1 MMLSNQE
8 VGMGAIAKR
17 LDGTNLSLNVTV
29 PPGLESGVPEAFEEG
44 VARAMKLFFEADNL
58 RRLNISA
65 DKIAELI
72 VGHAQPSVI
81 QIDDLIARKTTI
93 KKILEEGEW
102 LSAEDINRLQSVP
115 PKLKSYPA
123 SDWKRRGRVF
133 SVSHDGKDLYPR
145 YQFDALYQP
154 LPVIKDILDAYGQYA
169 DAWALAAWFHFPNSW
184 IVKDGTLPLA
194 PKDAL
199 DRHDDVVEAAR
210 KRRGSYVA

>member
-1 MMLSNQE
+1 MMVSNQE
-8 VGMGAIAKR
+8 VEMGAIAKR
-17 LDGTNLSLNVTV
+17 LDGTNLSLNLIV
-29 PPGLESGVPEAFEEG
+29 PPGLENGVPEAFEEG
-44 VARAMKLFFEADNL
+44 VARAMKLFFEAGNL
-58 RRLNISA
+58 RRLNLSA
-65 DKIAELI
+65 DQIAELI
-72 VGHAQPSVI
+72 VGHAQPSVV

-93 KKILEEGEW
+93 KKILEEGDW

-133 SVSHDGKDLYPR
+133 SVSHDGRDLYPR

-154 LPVIKDILDAYGQYA
+154 LPVIKDILEAYGQYA

-184 IVKDGTLPLA
+184 IVKDGQLPLA